1 MSKQIFNEQ
10 LYFAYGSNINLEQM
24 AWRCPGAEVF
34 GPAVLEGYEA
44 TGIEMSDEYARL
56 AAERIASEL
65 RQAA

>member
-34 GPAVLEGYEA
+34 GPAVLEGYEPC
-44 TGIEMSDEYARL
+44 GRCDP
-56 AAERIASEL
+56 
-65 RQAA
+65 